1 MEFTRI
7 KNLNLSFISSF
18 ALKCAIDLDIAGNI
32 QAYGQPIPLNELA
45 RAIPT
50 PPEKEWMLARLM
62 TLFVHQG
69 TFTQSEAGYMLTP
82 MSELILTNG
91 SNMGAY
97 MLSRNLQRLEPYEL
111 STVQGY
117 WYVHR
122 DSESNWWQTALGSPR
137 GKTHIW

>member
-18 ALKCAIDLDIAGNI
+18 ALKCAIDLDITGNI
-32 QAYGQPIPLNELA
+32 QAHGQPIPLNELA
-45 RAIPT
+45 RAIPIQ
-50 PPEKEWMLARLM
+50 PEKEWMLASLM

-97 MLSRNLQRLEPYEL
+97 MLSRNLQRLEPHE
-111 STVQGY
+111 
-117 WYVHR
+117 
-122 DSESNWWQTALGSPR
+122 
-137 GKTHIW
+137 